1 MPELQEYVT
10 VQTHDAQLGRIEAL
24 MEANLA
30 HQELIASEL
39 RGEIRELRGEIR
51 GLHGEIKALDAKIDG
66 VDAKIDAKIDGVMD
80 AIAITNSRIDDL
92 HDKNA
97 NTVALWAIF
106 AAVTGV
112 FITTVLG
119 VYQLFL
125 R

>member
-39 RGEIRELRGEIR
+39 RSEIREIK
-51 GLHGEIKALDAKIDG
+51 GEIKALDAKID
-66 VDAKIDAKIDGVMD
+66 AKIE
-80 AIAITNSRIDDL
+80 NSRIDDL
-92 HDKNA
+92 HDKNG

>member
-39 RGEIRELRGEIR
+39 RSEIREIK
-51 GLHGEIKALDAKIDG
+51 GEIKAL
-66 VDAKIDAKIDGVMD
+66 DAKIDAKIDGVMD

-92 HDKNA
+92 HDKKG